1 MNRTKKQEELGVSYH
16 IRPPY
21 GLLNDPNGLVQFKGS
36 YHVFYQWN
44 PHGTIHE
51 TKSWGHVVS
60 NDLVRW
66 RTLPPA
72 LEPSE
77 WYDKDGCYSGSA
89 VIHGEELLLFY
100 TGTVKQKEGDKKSY
114 QCMASSIDG
123 IHFTKKGPLF
133 EHPPGYTRHV
143 RDPKVWQDEDG
154 LWWMVVGAQTEDMI
168 GAVLVYSSKD
178 LETWEARGPLMKE
191 PLALGYMWECP
202 DILLFPDKDILLFS
216 PQGLEPEGDFY
227 HNIFQSGYLSGHL
240 DKDGLFE
247 VGGSPF
253 RELDRGF
260 EFYAPQ
266 TFIDDKKRRLMF
278 AWMGAMDPLVEQAV
292 PTVRQSGWV
301 HHLSLPRELILEGD
315 RLIQKPVEELKQLR
329 GNLSPA
335 GATLEKMNLAEL
347 PSTESEI
354 IVKWPEGCTEDFKL
368 SLREEVVLFYETSR
382 KRLTIERTA
391 WYTGK
396 RETRSVMLKET
407 LSSLQFFLEATTM
420 EVFVNEGKETFSL
433 RYFTQKPSMKIKMEE
448 QLFATPSVTI
458 YPLNIPN

>member
-143 RDPKVWQDEDG
+143 RDPKVWQDEEG
-154 LWWMVVGAQTEDMI
+154 IWWMVVGAQTEGMI

-253 RELDRGF
+253 REL
-260 EFYAPQ
+260 
-266 TFIDDKKRRLMF
+266 
-278 AWMGAMDPLVEQAV
+278 
-292 PTVRQSGWV
+292 
-301 HHLSLPRELILEGD
+301 
-315 RLIQKPVEELKQLR
+315 
-329 GNLSPA
+329 
-335 GATLEKMNLAEL
+335 
-347 PSTESEI
+347 
-354 IVKWPEGCTEDFKL
+354 
-368 SLREEVVLFYETSR
+368 
-382 KRLTIERTA
+382 
-391 WYTGK
+391 
-396 RETRSVMLKET
+396 
-407 LSSLQFFLEATTM
+407 
-420 EVFVNEGKETFSL
+420 
-433 RYFTQKPSMKIKMEE
+433 
-448 QLFATPSVTI
+448 
-458 YPLNIPN
+458 